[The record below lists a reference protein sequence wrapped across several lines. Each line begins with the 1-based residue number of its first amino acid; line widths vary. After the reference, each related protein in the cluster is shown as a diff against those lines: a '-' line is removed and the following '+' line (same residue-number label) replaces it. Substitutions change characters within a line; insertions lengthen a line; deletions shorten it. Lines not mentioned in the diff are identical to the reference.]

1 MELSQSLHPEVVFV
15 NVLGTARLFALV
27 LTISSPSLKQTAP
40 ALIGHW
46 QVGAPYETN
55 QSAGLNNTQENYIES
70 LHLEYDRNR
79 LRVCGKDVP
88 IQSIKAEALTEED
101 FLDRYHFHPTLIG
114 VGESNILELSITAPD
129 ATPFCGEYGEPGLHV
144 FVGDNKHAVIEV
156 ANDYFPLI
164 RH

>member
-1 MELSQSLHPEVVFV
+1 MELSLHPEVVFV
-15 NVLGTARLFALV
+15 NVLGTANVFALV
-27 LTISSPSLKQTAP
+27 LMASSASLKQTAP

-46 QVGAPYETN
+46 QVGAPYETY

-70 LHLEYDRNR
+70 LHLEYDKNR

-88 IQSIKAEALTEED
+88 IESVKAEALTEDD
-101 FLDRYHFHPTLIG
+101 FVDRYHFHPTLIG
-114 VGESNILELSITAPD
+114 VGDAHIVELSITAPD
-129 ATPFCGEYGEPGLHV
+129 AASICGQYGAPGLHV

-156 ANDYFPLI
+156 SNDYFPLI